1 MMVCM
6 YVKYVCVCTV
16 YLQQRVSHIVG
27 PCFIT
32 SGEILHVKNNRNPKH
47 PWLYF
52 CNCSNFLK
60 KNPKKKK
67 KKKKKKQKK
76 KPSFTIVYCT
86 CGSQTRTGTLLL
98 VMRQEEECE
107 AIDVKLAK
115 AVAIGSNCGKRRS
128 RRRRITVEDGG
139 RLVISNPIQCST
151 KTGLST
157 CLQTENGVWN
167 SKQAAASPVICVFFI
182 EDILHRIWRQSI
194 PRLGSTVLPQLQR
207 F

>member
-1 MMVCM
+1 LDPASSRLE
-6 YVKYVCVCTV
+6 KSCTSRTTETLSTHRCISATV
-16 YLQQRVSHIVG
+16 AIFRKRTQ
-27 PCFIT
+27 
-32 SGEILHVKNNRNPKH
+32 
-47 PWLYF
+47 
-52 CNCSNFLK
+52 
-60 KNPKKKK
+60 
-67 KKKKKKQKK
+67 KKKKKKQQQQQQQQ
-76 KPSFTIVYCT
+76 KPRLTIVYCT

-167 SKQAAASPVICVFFI
+167 SKQAAASAVICVFFI
-182 EDILHRIWRQSI
+182 EDLAQNLEAIDPTSGVYSTAAAAAILNW
-194 PRLGSTVLPQLQR
+194 VLLD
-207 F
+207 